1 MEKIKVKTTKSQ
13 DKTESLVSLGQAG
26 ATEYNYDTPGPEILE
41 TFPNNFP
48 GRPYIISI
56 EFPEYTSL
64 CPVTGQPDFATI
76 IVEYIPDELCV
87 ESKSFKIYMGAYRNH
102 QSFMETITNNI
113 LDHFTG
119 RLSPLWMRVKGIFSP
134 RGGTALHVFAEQYK
148 KESDHYEEVREVVRE
163 WKMESGRHS
172 S

>member
-1 MEKIKVKTTKSQ
+1 MKTTKSQ
-13 DKTESLVSLGQAG
+13 DKTDQLVSLGKAG
-26 ATEYNYDTPGPEILE
+26 ATKYNYDTPTPEILE

-87 ESKSFKIYMGAYRNH
+87 ESKSFKLYMGSYRNH

-113 LDHFTG
+113 LDHFVG

-134 RGGTALHVFAEQYK
+134 RGGTSLHVFAEHYK
-148 KESDHYEEVREVVRE
+148 EDSELYPKIRESVRE
-163 WKMESGRHS
+163 WKMEAGRHNA
-172 S
+172 

>member
-1 MEKIKVKTTKSQ
+1 MKTTKSQ
-13 DKTESLVSLGQAG
+13 DRTESLKSLGQAG
-26 ATEYNYDTPGPEILE
+26 ATKYNYDTPSPEILE

-87 ESKSFKIYMGAYRNH
+87 ESKSFKLYMGSYRNH

-113 LDHFTG
+113 LDHFVES
-119 RLSPLWMRVKGIFSP
+119 LSPLWMRVKGIFSP
-134 RGGTALHVFAEQYK
+134 RGGTGLHVFAEHYK
-148 KESDHYEEVREVVRE
+148 KDSAEYEQVRDVVKE
-163 WKMESGRHS
+163 WKSEANRHGA
-172 S
+172 